1 MAEPRLIPI
10 VELTTARLREFLREP
25 EAVFWVFA
33 FPLLMAFALGIAFRQ
48 ERAQEVVVGVIR
60 AEGSTL
66 SVQLEKAP
74 GVRVRT
80 LEAGEADAALRRGQ
94 VAVVLEPG
102 PPLVYRF
109 DPARPESRTARLVVD
124 DALQRHAGRVDPVAS
139 RDDTV
144 VAPGSRYIDWLIP
157 GLLGMNIMGT
167 SLWSIGFSVVVA
179 RSRKLLKRLM
189 ATPMPRTQYLASH
202 LLARLVF
209 LTLEA
214 AALLVFAYFVFGVAP
229 VGSIAL
235 VAGLVLLGALAF
247 SGLGLLI
254 ATRSTTIEGVSG
266 WMNIVMMPMWLLSGV
281 FFASSNFPDA
291 AQPFIRLLPLT
302 ALVDALRG
310 VYLDGLGPAALGREI
325 LTLTIY
331 MVATFALSVKLF
343 RWR

>member
-1 MAEPRLIPI
+1 MPEPRLYPI
-10 VELTTARLREFLREP
+10 VELTLARMREFLREP

-48 ERAQEVVVGVIR
+48 ERVQEVVVGIVR

-66 SVQLEKAP
+66 AAQLKGAT

-80 LEAGEADAALRRGQ
+80 LEPSEADAALRRGQ
-94 VAVVLEPG
+94 VAVVLVPG
-102 PPLVYRF
+102 PPVVYRF
-109 DPARPESRTARLVVD
+109 DPSRPESRMARLVVD
-124 DALQRHAGRVDPVAS
+124 DVLQRKAGRVEPVTT

-189 ATPMPRTQYLASH
+189 ATPMPRAQYLASH
-202 LLARLVF
+202 LLSRLVF
-209 LTLEA
+209 LVLEA
-214 AALLVFAYFVFGVAP
+214 TVLLVFAYFVFGVAP

-235 VAGLVLLGALAF
+235 VAGLILLGALAF

-254 ATRSTTIEGVSG
+254 STRSTTIEGVSG

-281 FFASSNFPDA
+281 FFASSNFPEM
-291 AQPFIRLLPLT
+291 AQPFIKLLPLT
-302 ALVDALRG
+302 SLVDALRA
-310 VYLDGLGPAALGREI
+310 VYLDGHGPAAIGREI
-325 LTLTIY
+325 ATLTIY
-331 MVATFALSVKLF
+331 TVATFGLSVKLF

>member
-1 MAEPRLIPI
+1 MPEPRLIPL
-10 VELTTARLREFLREP
+10 VELTKARLREFLREP

-48 ERAQEVVVGVIR
+48 ERAQEVVVGVVR
-60 AEGSTL
+60 AEGSTI
-66 SVQLEKAP
+66 SAQLKDAP
-74 GVRVRT
+74 GVRVQP

-94 VAVVLEPG
+94 VAVVLVPG

-109 DPARPESRTARLVVD
+109 DPARPESRTARLVVNE
-124 DALQRHAGRVDPVAS
+124 ALQRHAGRVDPVAS

-189 ATPMPRTQYLASH
+189 ATPMPRAQYLASH

-214 AALLVFAYFVFGVAP
+214 AVLLIFAYFVFGVAP

-281 FFASSNFPDA
+281 FFASSNFPEM
-291 AQPFIRLLPLT
+291 AQPFIKLLPLT

-310 VYLDGLGPAALGREI
+310 VYL
-325 LTLTIY
+325 
-331 MVATFALSVKLF
+331 
-343 RWR
+343 

>member
-1 MAEPRLIPI
+1 MPEPRLSPL
-10 VELTTARLREFLREP
+10 VELTKARLREFLREP

-48 ERAQEVVVGVIR
+48 ERAQEVVVGVVR
-60 AEGSTL
+60 TEGSTL
-66 SVQLEKAP
+66 GAQLKNAP

-80 LEAGEADAALRRGQ
+80 LEPGEADAALRRGQ
-94 VAVVLEPG
+94 VAVVLSPG

-247 SGLGLLI
+247 SGLGLL
-254 ATRSTTIEGVSG
+254 
-266 WMNIVMMPMWLLSGV
+266 MWLLSGV
-281 FFASSNFPDA
+281 FFASSNFPEA

-325 LTLTIY
+325 ATLTLYT
-331 MVATFALSVKLF
+331 VATFALSVKLF

>member
-1 MAEPRLIPI
+1 MPEPRLIPI
-10 VELTTARLREFLREP
+10 VELTTVRLREFLREP

-33 FPLLMAFALGIAFRQ
+33 FPLLMAFALGIAFRE
-48 ERAQEVVVGVIR
+48 ERTQEVVVGVVR
-60 AEGSTL
+60 AEGSTIGQ
-66 SVQLEKAP
+66 QLKGAE
-74 GVRVRT
+74 GVRVRP
-80 LEAGEADAALRRGQ
+80 LEPGDVDGALRRGE
-94 VAVVLEPG
+94 VAVVLVPG

-109 DPARPESRTARLVVD
+109 DPARPESRVARLVVD
-124 DALQRHAGRVDPVAS
+124 DVLQRKAGRTAAVAT
-139 RDDTV
+139 RDDNV

-157 GLLGMNIMGT
+157 GLLAMNIMGT

-189 ATPMPRTQYLASH
+189 ATPMPRAQYLASH
-202 LLARLVF
+202 LLSRLVF
-209 LTLEA
+209 LVLEA
-214 AALLVFAYFVFGVAP
+214 AVLLVFAYFAFGVAP

-235 VAGLVLLGALAF
+235 VAGLILLGALAF

-254 ATRSTTIEGVSG
+254 STRATTIEGVSG

-281 FFASSNFPDA
+281 FFASSNFPDV

-310 VYLDGLGPAALGREI
+310 VFLDGYGPAAIGREI
-325 LTLTIY
+325 ATLTLYT
-331 MVATFALSVKLF
+331 VATFALSVKLF

>member
-1 MAEPRLIPI
+1 MPEPRLNPL
-10 VELTTARLREFLREP
+10 VELTKARLREFLREP

-48 ERAQEVVVGVIR
+48 ERAQEVVVGIVR

-66 SVQLEKAP
+66 SAQLKNAP

-80 LEAGEADAALRRGQ
+80 LEPGEADAALRRGQ
-94 VAVVLEPG
+94 VAVVLQPG
-102 PPLVYRF
+102 PPVVYRF
-109 DPARPESRTARLVVD
+109 DPARPESRMARLVVD
-124 DALQRHAGRVDPVAS
+124 DALQRHAGRVDPVNS

-229 VGSIAL
+229 VGSIVL

-310 VYLDGLGPAALGREI
+310 VYLDGHGPAALGREI
-325 LTLTIY
+325 ATLTLYT
-331 MVATFALSVKLF
+331 VATFALSVKLF

>member
-1 MAEPRLIPI
+1 MPEPRLSPLL
-10 VELTTARLREFLREP
+10 ELTKARLREFLREP

-48 ERAQEVVVGVIR
+48 ERAQEVVVGVVR

-66 SVQLEKAP
+66 TAQLKNAP

-94 VAVVLEPG
+94 VAVVLSPG

-325 LTLTIY
+325 ATLTLYT
-331 MVATFALSVKLF
+331 VATFALSVKLF

>member
-10 VELTTARLREFLREP
+10 VELTMVRLREFLREP

-33 FPLLMAFALGIAFRQ
+33 FPLLMAFALGIAFRE
-48 ERAQEVVVGVIR
+48 ERAQEVVIGVVR
-60 AEGSTL
+60 GEGSTIGQ
-66 SVQLEKAP
+66 QLKGAE
-74 GVRVRT
+74 GVRVRP
-80 LEAGEADAALRRGQ
+80 LEPDEADGALRRGQ
-94 VAVVLEPG
+94 VAVVLIPG

-124 DALQRHAGRVDPVAS
+124 DVLQRKAGRTEPITT
-139 RDDTV
+139 RDDNV

-157 GLLGMNIMGT
+157 GLLAMNIMGT

-189 ATPMPRTQYLASH
+189 ATPMPRAQYLASH
-202 LLARLVF
+202 LLSRLVF
-209 LTLEA
+209 LALEA
-214 AALLVFAYFVFGVAP
+214 AVLLAFAYFVFGVAP
-229 VGSIAL
+229 AGSIGL
-235 VAGLVLLGALAF
+235 VAGLILLGALAF

-254 ATRSTTIEGVSG
+254 STRATTIEGVSG
-266 WMNIVMMPMWLLSGV
+266 LMNVVMMPMWLLSGV
-281 FFASSNFPDA
+281 FFASTNFPDV

-310 VYLDGLGPAALGREI
+310 VFLDGYGPAAIGREI
-325 LTLTIY
+325 ATLTIY
-331 MVATFALSVKLF
+331 TVATFGLSVKLF

>member
-1 MAEPRLIPI
+1 MPEPRLIPI
-10 VELTTARLREFLREP
+10 VELTKARLREFLREP

-48 ERAQEVVVGVIR
+48 ERAQEVVVGVVR

-66 SVQLEKAP
+66 GAQLKDAP
-74 GVRVRT
+74 GVRVRA
-80 LEAGEADAALRRGQ
+80 LEPDEADAALRRGQ
-94 VAVVLEPG
+94 VAVVLVPG

-109 DPARPESRTARLVVD
+109 DPSRPESRTARLVVD
-124 DALQRHAGRVDPVAS
+124 DALQRRAGRADPIAS
-139 RDDTV
+139 RDDNV

-189 ATPMPRTQYLASH
+189 ATPMPRAQYLLSH

-214 AALLVFAYFVFGVAP
+214 SALLIFAYFVFGVAP
-229 VGSIAL
+229 VGSLAL

-281 FFASSNFPDA
+281 FFASTNFPEV

-302 ALVDALRG
+302 ALVDAMRA
-310 VYLDGLGPAALGREI
+310 VYLDGHGPGAIGREI
-325 LTLTIY
+325 ATLTIY
-331 MVATFALSVKLF
+331 TVVTFGLSVKLF